1 MPGRERGVVSSS
13 RSALLS
19 AIEGIHEELRAIN
32 ATLTTIASELT
43 RERETRPASQ
53 HTTASTQL
61 LSLREAA
68 RRLGVDRNTTLAKL
82 IRTGQFRTVE
92 TSGRIRI
99 PAAEVE
105 RFAKTGGTSETPPPA
120 PVAPAPPRARKARQ
134 RRRPRP
140 AASPDIRD
148 LDF

>member
-32 ATLTTIASELT
+32 VALTTIASALVK
-43 RERETRPASQ
+43 ERETRPARQ
-53 HTTASTQL
+53 HTTPNAQL

-82 IRTGQFRTVE
+82 IRTGQLRTVE
-92 TSGRIRI
+92 TSGRSRI

-105 RFAKTGGTSETPPPA
+105 RFAKAGGTSETPPPIPA
-120 PVAPAPPRARKARQ
+120 APAPPRARKTRQ

>member
-1 MPGRERGVVSSS
+1 MPGRERGAVSSS

-19 AIEGIHEELRAIN
+19 AIEGIHEDLRAIN

-53 HTTASTQL
+53 RTTFNAQL

-82 IRTGQFRTVE
+82 IRTGQLRTVE

-99 PAAEVE
+99 SAAEVE
-105 RFAKTGGTSETPPPA
+105 RFAKAGGTSATPPPA
-120 PVAPAPPRARKARQ
+120 PVAPTPPRARKTRQ

>member
-1 MPGRERGVVSSS
+1 VSSNRS
-13 RSALLS
+13 SALLS
-19 AIEGIHEELRAIN
+19 AIAGIREELRGLN

-43 RERETRPASQ
+43 REPKARPASRP
-53 HTTASTQL
+53 TTTNAQL
-61 LSLREAA
+61 LSSREAA

-82 IRTGQFRTVE
+82 IRTGQLRTVE

-105 RFAKTGGTSETPPPA
+105 RFAKAGSTNETPPPA
-120 PVAPAPPRARKARQ
+120 PVAPAPPRARKTRQ
-134 RRRPRP
+134 RRHPRP
-140 AASPDIRD
+140 AASPDIRN

>member
-1 MPGRERGVVSSS
+1 MSSS

-32 ATLTTIASELT
+32 VTLATVASALT
-43 RERETRPASQ
+43 RERETRPAASQ
-53 HTTASTQL
+53 RTTSNAQL

-68 RRLGVDRNTTLAKL
+68 RRLCVDRNTTLSKL
-82 IRTGQFRTVE
+82 IRTGQLRTVE

-99 PAAEVE
+99 PAAELE
-105 RFAKTGGTSETPPPA
+105 RFAKAGGTSETPPPA
-120 PVAPAPPRARKARQ
+120 PVAPAPPRARKTRQ